1 MEGGER
7 MENRKLE
14 LEFLNE
20 AGKKFVI
27 SIDDPREDLT
37 GEEVGQAMADIIA
50 NNIFVSSMMDLVE
63 AKEARIVTTTI
74 EKLEI

>member
-1 MEGGER
+1 
-7 MENRKLE
+7 MENKKLE

-27 SIDDPREDLT
+27 SIDDPKEDLT

-50 NNIFVSSMMDLVE
+50 NNVFVSSMLDLVE
-63 AKEARIVTTTI
+63 ANEARIVTTVV

>member
-1 MEGGER
+1 

-20 AGKKFVI
+20 GGKKFVI

-37 GEEVGQAMADIIA
+37 GQEVSQVMADIID
-50 NNIFVSSMMDLVE
+50 NNVFVSSMMDLVE
-63 AKEARIVTTTI
+63 AKEARLITTTI
-74 EKLEI
+74 EVLEI